1 MDKQIIENKLNE
13 LRVSLERATEH
24 LNALVAER
32 EQTAA
37 KINKLLGSISAYQ
50 EMLDELAKL
59 EKKETVELEKGETDE
74 HD

>member
-37 KINKLLGSISAYQ
+37 QINKLLGSISAYQ
-50 EMLDELAKL
+50 EVLAEL
-59 EKKETVELEKGETDE
+59 EKTAEFEKGETDE
-74 HD
+74 HDKG